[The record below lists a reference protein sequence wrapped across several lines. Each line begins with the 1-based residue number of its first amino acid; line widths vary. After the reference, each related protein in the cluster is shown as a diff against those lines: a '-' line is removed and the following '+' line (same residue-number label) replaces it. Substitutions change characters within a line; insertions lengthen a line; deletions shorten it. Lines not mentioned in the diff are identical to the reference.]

1 MRGAKPPL
9 LYLIKLKVM
18 EMILKTSL
26 ERLQEIE
33 NERVQ
38 TNNDPLF
45 HEWLKQL
52 HVSRLHIRRDGL
64 DRAKEIME
72 QWNTNVHTFN
82 F

>member
-1 MRGAKPPL
+1 
-9 LYLIKLKVM
+9 M
-18 EMILKTSL
+18 ETILKTSL

-33 NERVQ
+33 NERAQ

-45 HEWLKQL
+45 HEWLKQFNVSIL
-52 HVSRLHIRRDGL
+52 HVRRDGL